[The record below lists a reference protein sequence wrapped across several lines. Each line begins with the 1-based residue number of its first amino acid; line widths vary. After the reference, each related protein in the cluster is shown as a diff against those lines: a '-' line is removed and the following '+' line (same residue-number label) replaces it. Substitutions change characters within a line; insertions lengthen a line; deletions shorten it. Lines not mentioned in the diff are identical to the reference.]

1 MTDNLDL
8 MRMRLNYIGGTE
20 QTNRLIDGKEHSFKD
35 ALKYAYNS
43 QTIVFNEKENK
54 VLINHNK
61 LNPDYEDKIISAP
74 HDYELKTGDI
84 VNWKETNS
92 DWIIYLKDYA
102 ELAYFRAYM
111 RRCNAL
117 ITKTSDGIVQV
128 KAAVIGPND
137 TNISSTIKSNN
148 VIDTPNLNIQ
158 LLISNT
164 EDNKNIFQR
173 YSKFELEDKTWEVQ
187 SVNTI
192 DLEGILIVYAQE
204 NYEIIEE
211 NNKEVNT
218 DTTEGVIKGKL
229 NIKPLETVTYS
240 ILDNSITGAWTIEEN
255 KPVTIINNN
264 DREITVKWENMKS
277 GEFIISF
284 GEYSQK
290 IIVDSLF

>member
-20 QTNRLIDGKEHSFKD
+20 QKDRLIDGKKDSFKD

-117 ITKTSDGIVQV
+117 ITKTSEGMVQI

-211 NNKEVNT
+211 NNKEENT
-218 DTTEGVIKGKL
+218 DTTEGVIKGQL

>member
-211 NNKEVNT
+211 NNKEENT